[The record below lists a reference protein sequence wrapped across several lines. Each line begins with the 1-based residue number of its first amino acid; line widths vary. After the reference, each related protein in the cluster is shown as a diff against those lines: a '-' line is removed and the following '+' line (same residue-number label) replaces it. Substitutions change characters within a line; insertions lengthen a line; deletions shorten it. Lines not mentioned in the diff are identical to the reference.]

1 MNQKERYSII
11 AGLYGNTLEWYDFIL
26 YACFAPVFA
35 ELFFPSEIH
44 FISLLAT
51 FSLFAIG
58 FIMRPVGGVLIGHYA
73 DYFGRRKALILS
85 MSIMTLTTTL
95 IAFVPDYNS
104 LGLAAPIIFSMLRLI
119 QGLAVGGELPGSTT
133 YLIEHM
139 FEHKRGFAGSLV
151 LSSAFLGIFLG
162 ALIASI
168 VSSFYSGNSLVQSGW
183 RYTYLLGGILG
194 IIGIFLRLKS
204 SESPTFQQ
212 KAHAQDIPIKIIF
225 TQYKKQLFKAVMI
238 TSILAMSN
246 YLLIAYV
253 TTYLVKYQGFLL
265 HDALL
270 INLLALL
277 ALTIFIPIM
286 GYISDVVGRKPV
298 YLCGLITLLLFIFPF
313 FLLLLSKN
321 WWHVLYCELLL
332 ALILAPINATVPTM
346 LAEMFPTSI
355 RASGISTGY
364 NIGQALFGGTMP
376 LVAFSLIELSDNQL
390 APAWYL
396 CFWAIIVLGT
406 TCYVRETYKKNL
418 N

>member
-1 MNQKERYSII
+1 MNQKERNSII
-11 AGLYGNTLEWYDFIL
+11 AGLYGNALEWYDFIL
-26 YACFAPVFA
+26 YASFAPVFA
-35 ELFFPSEIH
+35 EIFFPSDIH

-58 FIMRPVGGVLIGHYA
+58 FIMRPFGGVLIGHYA
-73 DYFGRRKALILS
+73 DHYGRRKALILS
-85 MSIMTLTTTL
+85 MSIMSLSTTL
-95 IAFVPDYNS
+95 IAFVPDYNA
-104 LGLAAPIIFSMLRLI
+104 LGLAAPIIFSILRLI

-139 FEHKRGFAGSLV
+139 FEHKRGLAGSLV

-162 ALIASI
+162 ALIAS
-168 VSSFYSGNSLVQSGW
+168 VFTSLYSGTSLLRSGW
-183 RYTYLLGGILG
+183 RYTYLLGGVLG
-194 IIGIFLRLKS
+194 IFGIYLRLKS
-204 SESPTFQQ
+204 TESPTFQ
-212 KAHAQDIPIKIIF
+212 KKIHSQDIPIKILC
-225 TQYKKQLFKAVMI
+225 TQYKMQLFKAVMI
-238 TSILAMSN
+238 TSILAMFN

-253 TTYLVKYQGFLL
+253 TTFLVKYQGFRL

-277 ALTIFIPIM
+277 SLTLFIPIM
-286 GYISDVVGRKPV
+286 GYISDVIGRKPV
-298 YLCGLITLLLFIFPF
+298 YLCGLIILLLYIVPF

-376 LVAFSLIELSDNQL
+376 LIAFSLIELTDNQL

-396 CFWAIIVLGT
+396 CFWTIIVLCT
-406 TCYVRETYKKNL
+406 TFYVHETYKKNL